1 MATGMIK
8 FYNAEKSFG
17 FIVYEHGEDVF
28 FHVSNCGIEN
38 PDSLKVG
45 QGVDF
50 EIVEG
55 KKGMDARQLTIN
67 SNPSPDLAAKLSPK
81 MKPKPRKYLPQ
92 HTGDYYMAKQIKFQ
106 TPMVFELYSESIHCT
121 VKQLGAYKLGLLC
134 DKDILKI
141 PKLNIKY
148 CYKRE
153 YEQSVKTNIQY
164 DESIKSQSLEPIK
177 SIKERYQ
184 IQDDLLQ
191 KARRGKSTLR
201 LILRGGEIITG
212 TIDWFSPYEI
222 KVEFHEE
229 SSIPLHRP
237 KGNVIAYRHA
247 VYNFAV
253 LDGQENQAKE
263 EAQDLEAEKEN
274 KENIVPVSITKE
286 QAIVGTRVHISL
298 PNGKKGSL
306 SLPAGTPDGKRY
318 RLKKYNVSLVISV
331 ED

>member
-1 MATGMIK
+1 MATGIIK

-28 FHVSNCGIEN
+28 FHVSNCGIEH
-38 PDSLKVG
+38 PDSLLVG
-45 QGVDF
+45 QAVDF
-50 EIVEG
+50 ELVEG

-67 SNPSPDLAAKLSPK
+67 SNPPPDLAAKLSPK

-121 VKQLGAYKLGLLC
+121 VKQLGAYKLALLC

-164 DESIKSQSLEPIK
+164 DEGIKSQSLEPIK

-191 KARRGKSTLR
+191 KARRGKSAIR

-222 KVEFHEE
+222 KVEFPE
-229 SSIPLHRP
+229 
-237 KGNVIAYRHA
+237 GNVIAYRHA

-253 LDGQENQAKE
+253 LDGQEDKPKE
-263 EAQDLEAEKEN
+263 VPSKIEAETEN
-274 KENIVPVSITKE
+274 VVPVSITKE
-286 QAIVGTRVHISL
+286 QAIVGTRVRISL

-331 ED
+331 QD